1 MKSLIARKAIHVIA
15 SLTLLAGL
23 MLSGPVLAAD
33 QIAVIVGKQ
42 APQIAFSRANLVDIF
57 LKRIQVDNRRA
68 SVVPLNLSPMN
79 PLRVA
84 FSVSLLGEKP
94 SALQRYWTERYFH
107 GVAPPYTVRSQESM
121 LRFVAKTPGAIGY
134 VLSCRVDDR
143 VRVVARLPIPSDM
156 SGQIQALCGHSPRQ

>member
-1 MKSLIARKAIHVIA
+1 MNRIVRKAIRTVA
-15 SLTLLAGL
+15 SLLVAGTLLLG
-23 MLSGPVLAAD
+23 SGEVLAAD

-42 APQIAFSRANLVDIF
+42 APKISFSRANLVDIF
-57 LKRIQVDNRRA
+57 LKRIQVDDRRA

-134 VLSCRVDDR
+134 VLSCRVDNR
-143 VRVVARLPIPSDM
+143 VKVVARLPIPKGMSDQM
-156 SGQIQALCGHSPRQ
+156 QALCGHSGQP

>member
-1 MKSLIARKAIHVIA
+1 MSRITRKAIHVIA

-23 MLSGPVLAAD
+23 TLSGPVLAAD
-33 QIAVIVGKQ
+33 RIAVIVGKQ
-42 APQIAFSRANLVDIF
+42 APQIAFSHANLVDIF

-84 FSVSLLGEKP
+84 FSLSLLGEKP

-143 VRVVARLPIPSDM
+143 VRVVARLPIPRDM
-156 SGQIQALCGHSPRQ
+156 SDQIQALCGHSSRQ